1 MMNLKKTILS
11 LLLLL
16 MTVPAILH
24 AEQITVASGAGYKR
38 PLMEIAA
45 LYEKRTGNHIDAV
58 FGNMQQILSQTE
70 TSGKVSVV
78 FGEKSF
84 LNRSTLVFS
93 SFHPVGK
100 GTLVLVWRK
109 GLKLKRLEEIR
120 GKEVQRL
127 GMPDPEKAIYGQ
139 AATEYLKKS
148 GLRAVVS
155 DKLMTLSTVP
165 QVSAYLV
172 SGEIDAG
179 FINITDAIG
188 IREKTGGM
196 LRVPQNLYSPIDI
209 QAAVIREFEKK
220 TEVTDFLRFLKRRE
234 CVKILRH
241 YGL

>member
-1 MMNLKKTILS
+1 MNPKKTILS

-16 MTVPAILH
+16 TAIPAILR
-24 AEQITVASGAGYKR
+24 AEQITIAAGAGYKR
-38 PLMEIAA
+38 PLMEIAD

-58 FGNMQQILSQTE
+58 FGNMQQIFSQTR
-70 TSGKVSVV
+70 TSGKVSVI

-84 LNRSTLVFS
+84 LNRSRLAFS

-100 GTLVLVWRK
+100 GTLVLAWRK
-109 GLKLKRLEEIR
+109 GLKLKRLEELR
-120 GKEVQRL
+120 GNEVGRL
-127 GMPDPEKAIYGQ
+127 GMPDPEKAIYGH
-139 AATEYLKKS
+139 AATEYLKNS
-148 GLRAVVS
+148 GLRAALS
-155 DKLMTLSTVP
+155 DKIMTLSTVP

-196 LRVPQNLYSPIDI
+196 LLVPRNLYSPIDI
-209 QAAVIREFEKK
+209 QAAVVREFEKK
-220 TEVTDFLRFLKRRE
+220 KEVTAFLRFLKQRE
-234 CVKILRH
+234 CKTILRH